1 MEITDVRLRKV
12 ETEGK
17 MRAWVSITFDNAFVV
32 HDLRVL
38 EGSNGLFVVMPSR
51 QTPSGE
57 YRDIAHPIT
66 SETREIIQKAVLDEY
81 NKDKTEAES

>member
-1 MEITDVRLRKV
+1 MEITEVRVRKV
-12 ETEGK
+12 ESEGK
-17 MRAWVSITFDNAFVV
+17 LRAWVSITFDNAFVV

-38 EGSNGLFVVMPSR
+38 EGSNGLFVAMPSR

-81 NKDKTEAES
+81 NKDKTEAGR